1 MYYILTGQIQVA
13 QMNKDKLK
21 RKVKITSAYVIVF
34 LCITSLLSKNA
45 EVKLLCNSI
54 NLIVAA
60 IYFWGDFLIDKW
72 YKEK

>member
-1 MYYILTGQIQVA
+1 
-13 QMNKDKLK
+13 MNKDKLK